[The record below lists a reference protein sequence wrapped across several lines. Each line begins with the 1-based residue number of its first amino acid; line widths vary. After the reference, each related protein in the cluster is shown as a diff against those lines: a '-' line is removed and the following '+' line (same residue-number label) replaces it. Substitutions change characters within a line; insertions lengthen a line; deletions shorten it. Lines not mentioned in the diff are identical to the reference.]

1 MKPLFIKIF
10 FVILLPL
17 AIPLLAY
24 SGENLEGAMRAQQQ
38 RQQMLQQQ
46 AVARQVAQQR
56 AAIVQQQQRMIQ
68 ERQQTLQQ
76 QAYQQAVQQK
86 QMIQQQRAIQN
97 QAYNKAYQ
105 QKVAQEIFKKQTV
118 QQLAYEQA
126 VQQRNQQAAY
136 VQSAKEQLLA
146 SQAALQSGAAQ
157 YSPPAYH
164 PSAEADQ
171 VSDLEHI
178 WKDLEISTE
187 IWPLIMDREPKELT
201 VERFIEAYRK
211 NGIAIRKP
219 ASTYIDIIDSMTSEP
234 GSPMLKTP
242 FKDVLKVA
250 AIIEYDFDN
259 GLDKDQ
265 MALKVL
271 GEKSFESNK
280 KRLGR

>member
-1 MKPLFIKIF
+1 
-10 FVILLPL
+10 
-17 AIPLLAY
+17 
-24 SGENLEGAMRAQQQ
+24 MRAQQQ
-38 RQQMLQQQ
+38 RKQQLMQQ
-46 AVARQVAQQR
+46 AAAQQIAQQK

-68 ERQQTLQQ
+68 ERQQALQQ
-76 QAYQQAVQQK
+76 QAAYQQALQQQ
-86 QMIQQQRAIQN
+86 QMIQQQRAVQN
-97 QAYNKAYQ
+97 QAYSKAYQ
-105 QKVAQEIFKKQTV
+105 QKVAQEIVKKQTV
-118 QQLAYEQA
+118 QQMAYEQA

-146 SQAALQSGAAQ
+146 SREALQAGAAQ

-187 IWPLIMDREPKELT
+187 IWPMMMDREPKELT
-201 VERFIEAYRK
+201 IKRFIEAYRK
-211 NGIAIRKP
+211 NGITISKP
-219 ASTYIDIIDSMTSEP
+219 ASGYVDIIDSMTSEP
-234 GSPMLKTP
+234 NSPMLKTP